1 MQERMALP
9 AGFEPATSGLENR
22 CSIQLSYGSL
32 RKSTFLTIKQQANL
46 SYSQAAVDWSCPE
59 FSKLELKQ
67 VSEQVS
73 NQALYAVTVTGS
85 GDQACKPFPRQF
97 GSATPYVF

>member
-1 MQERMALP
+1 MALP

-32 RKSTFLTIKQQANL
+32 RKSTFLTIKQQANPAC
-46 SYSQAAVDWSCPE
+46 SQAAVDWSCPE
-59 FSKLELKQ
+59 FSKLELK
-67 VSEQVS
+67 QVS

-97 GSATPYVF
+97 GSATPYAF